1 MKVGFVQTVVIGV
14 EHQSLVVAAEEVPDD
29 GLRDTGSNHDRFRSL
44 GAPEQTNALSA
55 RRLVDRL
62 LHIHRVEE
70 FPLLEDTP
78 NYRVE
83 ILRNTLIRRQQN
95 PFGVVVIEVGINKIL
110 ALRVPVLPV
119 EFRDIPDD
127 LLVPDGLG

>member
-1 MKVGFVQTVVIGV
+1 
-14 EHQSLVVAAEEVPDD
+14 
-29 GLRDTGSNHDRFRSL
+29 LRDTGSNHDRFRSL

-83 ILRNTLIRRQQN
+83 ILRNTLIRQQQN